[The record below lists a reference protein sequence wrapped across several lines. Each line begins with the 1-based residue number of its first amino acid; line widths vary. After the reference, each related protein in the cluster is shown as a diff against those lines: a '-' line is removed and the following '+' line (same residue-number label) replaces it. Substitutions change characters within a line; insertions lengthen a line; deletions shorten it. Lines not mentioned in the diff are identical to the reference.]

1 MFISFL
7 LAYGQRRDV
16 VDYLEALKVARLQA
30 VMVESGVWL
39 AASLGNSNLEPDTSS
54 QSSVVVEV
62 FVPERPFKK
71 SKTA

>member
-39 AASLGNSNLEPDTSS
+39 AASLGNSNLEPDTRHRR
-54 QSSVVVEV
+54 QW
-62 FVPERPFKK
+62 
-71 SKTA
+71 

>member
-16 VDYLEALKVARLQA
+16 VDCLEALKVARLQA

-39 AASLGNSNLEPDTSS
+39 AARLGNSNLEPDTRHRR
-54 QSSVVVEV
+54 QW
-62 FVPERPFKK
+62 
-71 SKTA
+71 